1 MVMDILPGLES
12 GIDGYSLGL
21 SSTIVNGTDGYYLVF
36 GADDGIFGYEPWK
49 SDGTAEGTVMLTDL
63 SFGSESLYPG
73 LFGSGYGDNFVFF
86 VMDDLFGNELYWNN
100 FIETEIFIL

>member
-1 MVMDILPGLES
+1 
-12 GIDGYSLGL
+12 
-21 SSTIVNGTDGYYLVF
+21 
-36 GADDGIFGYEPWK
+36 
-49 SDGTAEGTVMLTDL
+49 MLTDL